1 MIDLRNLNKE
11 GESKMKKL
19 MLILLLF
26 LNMAL
31 FSQQKRPLQIDDM
44 FAIKRISQTTL
55 SPDNRYVAF
64 VLTSVKFDENRSF
77 SDIWIYDLTT
87 GEKKNITNTPEF
99 SENSPF
105 WFPDSRHLAFVSTK
119 TGTPHIFKVN
129 IERNEEPVQLTNL
142 STGATGPVIS
152 PDGKKLLFISEV
164 YPDCPDDDCNKSKE
178 EEKEKSKV
186 KAKTYDKL
194 MFRHW
199 DSWLDEKRSHLFLLD
214 LETSQYVD
222 LTEGSNS
229 YVPPIALGGKLD
241 YVFSP
246 DSKEICF
253 VTNTDEIMAISTNN
267 DLWLTTID
275 GKVKRKITTNSGNDN
290 QPVYSPDGKYIAYR
304 QMARAGFE
312 ADRQTLM
319 LYDRNS
325 GKIVNITEDFDRS
338 VEEVLWSLDSKTI
351 FFTAD
356 NHGRRVVYKIDIE
369 SKKIETLYDKHW
381 NTDLSLSNNGKFLI
395 FNQSSITRPIDIFK
409 LDLTT
414 NKLTKLTD
422 FNDELL
428 SQIEMMPPEEFWS
441 KGADDVMVHSLLVKP
456 PFFDENKKYPM
467 VFLVHG
473 GPQGAWEDLWHYRW
487 NPSLYASKGY
497 VVVMPNPRGSTGY
510 GQKFTD
516 EISGDWGGK
525 VYVDLMNAYDYAI
538 KNFKFI
544 DPNKTVA
551 AGASYGGYMMNWIA
565 TQTDRFKAIVSHAG
579 VFNTESMY
587 GSTEELWFVEWEFKG
602 TPWTNRK
609 LYQKFSPHMY
619 VDRIKTP
626 MLVTHGAYDFR
637 VPESQAFELFTSLQR
652 LGVPSRFV
660 YFPDETHFVA
670 KPQNFK
676 LWMTEIFNW
685 FERWIR

>member
-1 MIDLRNLNKE
+1 
-11 GESKMKKL
+11 MKK
-19 MLILLLF
+19 ILVFILVVLLNISF
-26 LNMAL
+26 A
-31 FSQQKRPLQIDDM
+31 QDKRALQIDDM
-44 FAIKRISQTTL
+44 FKFKRISQTTL
-55 SPDNRYVAF
+55 SPDGRFIAF
-64 VLTSVKFDENRSF
+64 TLTTLNYEENKGT
-77 SDIWIYDLTT
+77 SDIWLYDLQT
-87 GEKKNITNTPEF
+87 GEQKNLTNTPY
-99 SENSPF
+99 SENSPV
-105 WFPDSRHLAFVSTK
+105 WFPDSRNIAFVSMK
-119 TGTPHIFKVN
+119 SGTPQIFKLNV
-129 IERNEEPVQLTNL
+129 EFQSEPEQLTNL

-152 PDGKKLLFISEV
+152 KDGKKLLFVSEV
-164 YPDCPDDDCNKSKE
+164 YPDCLTDDCNKQKD

-186 KAKTYDKL
+186 KAKIITEL

-199 DSWLDEKRSHLFLLD
+199 DSWRDEKRSHLFLLD
-214 LETSQYVD
+214 LETKD
-222 LTEGSNS
+222 LKDITEGSQFD
-229 YVPPIALGGKLD
+229 VPPIALGGKLD

-246 DSKEICF
+246 EGKEICY
-253 VTNTDEIMAISTNN
+253 VTNTDKMIAISTNN
-267 DLWLTTID
+267 DLWISSLD
-275 GKVKRKITTNSGNDN
+275 GKVKRQVTTNKGNDN
-290 QPVYSPDGKYIAYR
+290 QPVYSPDGKFIAYR
-304 QMARAGFE
+304 QMARPGFE

-319 LYDRNS
+319 LYDREK
-325 GKIVNITEDFDRS
+325 GTITNLKEKFDRS
-338 VEEVLWSLDSKTI
+338 VEEVVWLPNSKEI
-351 FFTAD
+351 IFTAD
-356 NHGRRVVYKIDIE
+356 NHGRRVIYHIDI
-369 SKKIETLYDKHW
+369 STKKITTLYDKHW
-381 NTDLSLSNNGKFLI
+381 NTDLSISSDGSFLI
-395 FNQSSITRPIDIFK
+395 FNQSSVKRPVEIFK
-409 LDLTT
+409 FDL
-414 NKLTKLTD
+414 NSKKLTQLTK

-428 SQIEMMPPEEFWS
+428 SQIEMMPLEEFWS
-441 KGADDVMVHSLLVKP
+441 KGADGVMVHSLMVKP
-456 PFFDENKKYPM
+456 PFFDPNKKYPM

-487 NPSLYASKGY
+487 NPQLYASRGY

-525 VYVDLMNAYDYAI
+525 VYIDLMNAYDYAI

-544 DPNKTVA
+544 DSEKTVA

-565 TQTDRFKAIVSHAG
+565 TQTNRFKAIVSHAG

-587 GSTEELWFVEWEFKG
+587 GTTEELWFPEWEFKG

-619 VDRIKTP
+619 VDKIKTP

-685 FERWIR
+685 FDRWLK